1 MGAKGKTF
9 KTQVAVL
16 NSRGGGGGPP
26 SVPPKKSWSKTFR
39 ANRRKAE
46 WKSDSIQSI
55 RLSLQYKLC
64 KSRVHSKLEFPI
76 DFQCC
81 SLRQWWIG
89 IGWDMLSW
97 ASETY
102 AVFQR
107 IWRGEWLMSSSWQV
121 FKERQDMSTIS
132 IHTRFR
138 HQEKI
143 RDSFR
148 ILNFSARQRQQIKTF
163 PNQVWSIHA
172 TGDGPICSNT
182 VFTREW
188 QDFWLLVGLS

>member
-1 MGAKGKTF
+1 MKIWEYPIHRIEFVIQTLY
-9 KTQVAVL
+9 V
-16 NSRGGGGGPP
+16 
-26 SVPPKKSWSKTFR
+26 KSPFQIGIS
-39 ANRRKAE
+39 NRFSMLLPATVMDR
-46 WKSDSIQSI
+46 
-55 RLSLQYKLC
+55 
-64 KSRVHSKLEFPI
+64 
-76 DFQCC
+76 
-81 SLRQWWIG
+81 

-102 AVFQR
+102 AVLKR

-138 HQEKI
+138 HQEKA

-188 QDFWLLVGLS
+188 QDFWLWVGFELGGLWLLVHKHP